1 MALDEAL
8 FDAAVDAEDLDIF
21 CYPDEVREAG
31 AEDPEQDL
39 DDLLG
44 DFSGSDEEVGEP
56 TGEPDLP
63 TGMSARG
70 DPPSGDTRDRDPIH
84 HHRGSFS

>member
-21 CYPDEVREAG
+21 CHPDEVREAG
-31 AEDPEQDL
+31 VEDPEQDL
-39 DDLLG
+39 DDLFG
-44 DFSGSDEEVGEP
+44 DFPGSDEEVGEP